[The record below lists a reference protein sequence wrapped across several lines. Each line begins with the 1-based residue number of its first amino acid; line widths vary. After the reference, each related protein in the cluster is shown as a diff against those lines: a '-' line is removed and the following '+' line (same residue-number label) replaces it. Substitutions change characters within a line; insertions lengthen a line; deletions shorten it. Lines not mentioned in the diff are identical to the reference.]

1 MAFKAG
7 SKPATGF
14 RRRFEFGLAWRTLAL
29 IGAIWLLAEAM
40 RTPDLA
46 AARLVAAL
54 IALAAL
60 ASLWEFIRRTN
71 FQVSRFIESVRF
83 EDYAQRFSDPSGGG
97 FDVLGDALDAALK
110 ALQQR
115 HIAASGEA
123 RYLSAIVDDS
133 PSALLAIDQDGKV
146 ELLNKAARQLLARL
160 QVARAPDLQLLGPE
174 LAAAAQLPPGTR
186 KITRVTI
193 DGVPHRAIFASAH
206 VARLEGGVTV
216 LSILP
221 VQSELGALEVAAQ
234 ADLVRVLTHE
244 IMNSL
249 TPVTSLARSAAE
261 MVAAAEAKGA
271 DLADA
276 RLAAETVA
284 RRAEGISRFV
294 ESYREFAQ
302 APDVQR
308 QPFQAKPWAEEVLR
322 LATAGLGERRVSVTA
337 EVVPETLKINGD
349 PELLAQAVLN
359 LLRNAIRATADCDRP
374 SVRLAVT
381 RMGRGQVRIE
391 IRDNGPGI
399 PEDRRDDIFLP
410 FYTTHKGGSGV
421 GLSFARQVALA
432 HGGTISAGDASEGG
446 AELVMVV

>member
-1 MAFKAG
+1 MAFRLEF
-7 SKPATGF
+7 GF
-14 RRRFEFGLAWRTLAL
+14 RRRFEFGLAWRTALLLA
-29 IGAIWLLAEAM
+29 AIALFAEAM
-40 RTPDLA
+40 KVPDLR
-46 AARLVAAL
+46 AARLVTLL

-71 FQVSRFIESVRF
+71 FQVARFIESVRF

-97 FDVLGDALDAALK
+97 FDVLGQTLDAALK
-110 ALQQR
+110 TLQDR
-115 HIAASGEA
+115 HVIASGEA

-133 PSALLAIDQDGKV
+133 PSALLAIDQDGKI
-146 ELLNKAARQLLARL
+146 EMLNKAARQLLSRHHI
-160 QVARAPDLQLLGPE
+160 ARADDLRSLGPE
-174 LAAAAQLPPGTR
+174 LLAAAQLPPGTR
-186 KITRVTI
+186 KITRLMI

-271 DLADA
+271 DLGEA
-276 RLAAETVA
+276 RVATETVA

-302 APDVQR
+302 APDVHR
-308 QPFQAKPWAEEVLR
+308 HAFPAKAWGEEILR
-322 LATAGLGERRVSVTA
+322 LAMASAGAKQVDMRLEVS
-337 EVVPETLKINGD
+337 PETHKINAD
-349 PELLAQAVLN
+349 PELLAQAILN
-359 LLRNAIRATADCDRP
+359 LLRNAVRATAESDQPMIRFVI
-374 SVRLAVT
+374 SRQA
-381 RMGRGQVRIE
+381 RGQSRIE

-399 PEDRRDDIFLP
+399 PQDRRDDIFLP

-432 HGGTISAGDASEGG
+432 HGGSISAGDAPEGG
-446 AELVMVV
+446 ACVLMVI